1 MSEITLDDVL
11 VVKRP
16 VVLQR
21 GCHFLSIGKIRG
33 VHQLSNT
40 PVKMLYHAIGLGMFG
55 RDQAVLNVQ
64 PCTDLVKRMVARG
77 LTIRREAVG
86 EFLTVIGQN
95 DFDVHR
101 TLLMQAAD
109 KSCSGFRA
117 FVMDHF

>member
-1 MSEITLDDVL
+1 MSEVTLDDVL

-16 VVLQR
+16 VVLQ
-21 GCHFLSIGKIRG
+21 GSCHFLGIGKISSVYPLRN
-33 VHQLSNT
+33 V
-40 PVKMLYHAIGLGMFG
+40 PVKTLHHAVGLGRFG